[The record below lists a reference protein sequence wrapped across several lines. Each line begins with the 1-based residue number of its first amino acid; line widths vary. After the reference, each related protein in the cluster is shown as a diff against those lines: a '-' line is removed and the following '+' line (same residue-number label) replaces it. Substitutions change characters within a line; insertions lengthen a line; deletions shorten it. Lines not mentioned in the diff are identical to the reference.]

1 MGKKYKRVM
10 SFLLAAIMILSGVFC
25 NSQISYAQEINRVI
39 DVEENTIITL
49 EDGREVTAEEFLD
62 ILENYSGDI
71 YKISDPE
78 LEAIS
83 RETNRGE
90 YGVSSYS
97 DGAMQIGD
105 VMKIMAGT
113 WYIPGI
119 GQVVVAGGA
128 ILIGGIALYKVR
140 GWIATQVKNW
150 LTERALS
157 KQSEK
162 AVNGLGGV
170 NSNKAN
176 HILQSKHNW
185 SRLVPGGPKD
195 PDRWDKIKKIIKKV
209 LIDGRESRY
218 GSAYK
223 RTLNYKGKVV
233 EVTFQKLKDGVI
245 SISNAWVK

>member
-1 MGKKYKRVM
+1 
-10 SFLLAAIMILSGVFC
+10 MILSGVFC

-97 DGAMQIGD
+97 DRAMQIGD

-119 GQVVVAGGA
+119 GKVVVAGGA
-128 ILIGGIALYKVR
+128 IVIGGIALYKVR

-162 AVNGLGGV
+162 VVNGLGGV

-185 SRLVPGGPKD
+185 SSLVPGGPKD
-195 PDRWDKIKKIIKKV
+195 PDRWDKIKK
-209 LIDGRESRY
+209 
-218 GSAYK
+218 
-223 RTLNYKGKVV
+223 NYKKS
-233 EVTFQKLKDGVI
+233 TNRWKRIKIWKCL
-245 SISNAWVK
+245 

>member
-1 MGKKYKRVM
+1 
-10 SFLLAAIMILSGVFC
+10 MILSGVFC

-119 GQVVVAGGA
+119 GKVVVAG
-128 ILIGGIALYKVR
+128 GGIALYKVR

-185 SRLVPGGPKD
+185 SSLVPGGPKD
-195 PDRWDKIKKIIKKV
+195 Q
-209 LIDGRESRY
+209 IDGIKS
-218 GSAYK
+218 K
-223 RTLNYKGKVV
+223 
-233 EVTFQKLKDGVI
+233 KL
-245 SISNAWVK
+245 

>member
-1 MGKKYKRVM
+1 MGKKYNRVM

-25 NSQISYAQEINRVI
+25 NSQISYAQESNRVI
-39 DVEENTIITL
+39 NVEENTIITL
-49 EDGREVTAEEFLD
+49 EDGREVTAEELLD

-71 YKISDPE
+71 YKIRDLE

-83 RETNRGE
+83 KEANRGE
-90 YGVSSYS
+90 YGVSLYS
-97 DGAMQIGD
+97 SEAIAIED
-105 VMKIMAGT
+105 VMKLMVGT

-119 GQVVVAGGA
+119 GEIVVTVGA
-128 ILIGGIALYKVR
+128 IFIGGVAIYKVS
-140 GWIATQVKNW
+140 GLIATQVKNW
-150 LTERALS
+150 LAARALS

-185 SRLVPGGPKD
+185 SSLVPGGPKD
-195 PDRWDKIKKIIKKV
+195 PNRWDKIKKIIKKV
-209 LIDGRESRY
+209 LIDGKESRY